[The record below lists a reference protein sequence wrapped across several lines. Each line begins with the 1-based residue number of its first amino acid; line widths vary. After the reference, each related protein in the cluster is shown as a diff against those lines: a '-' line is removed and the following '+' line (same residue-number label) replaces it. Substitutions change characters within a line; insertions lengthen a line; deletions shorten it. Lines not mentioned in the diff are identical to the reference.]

1 MKFSELW
8 LREWVNPALD
18 STALSEQITMAGLEV
33 DGVDPVAGAF
43 HGVVVGEVV
52 ECGQHPNADKLR
64 VTKINTGGDR
74 LLDIVCGA
82 PNCRQ
87 GLKVAVATVGAVLPG
102 DFKIKAAKLRG
113 EPSEGML
120 CSFSELG
127 ISDDHNGIIELPA
140 DAPIGTDIR
149 DYLQLDDNTIE
160 ISVTPN
166 RADCLGIIG
175 IARDVAVLNGLPLNM
190 PEIQPVA
197 ATLSDTFPIRVV
209 DATDACPRYLG
220 RVVKGVNVTAATP
233 LWMKEK
239 LRRCGIRS
247 IDPIVDITN
256 FVLLEL
262 GQPMHVFDLDRIDGG
277 IVVRMAKEGE
287 TLTLLDGTEAKLQ
300 SDTLVIADHHKALAM
315 AGIFGGEHSGV
326 NSETQN
332 ILFECAY
339 FDPLSIIGRA
349 RRHGL
354 HTDASYRYERG
365 VDSALQQ
372 MALERA
378 TALVLEICGG
388 EAGPII
394 DQTHQAALPPQATI
408 TLCRGKLDR
417 LIGHVIPD
425 EQVTDILTRLGCQVS
440 VAEGQWQAVAPS
452 WRFDMAIEEDLVEE
466 VARIYGYNNIPD
478 VPVQAG
484 LVMTRHREANL
495 SLKRAKT
502 LLVDKGY
509 QEAITYSF
517 VDPKIQQLLHP
528 GKEALLLPSPISSDM
543 STMRL
548 SLWTGLL
555 SAVVYNQNRQQ
566 SRVRLFESGLRFV
579 PDTQADLGIR
589 QDLMLAGVLSGNR
602 AEERWDL
609 ARQTVDFY
617 DLKGDL
623 ESLLDLT
630 GKLDDISFRA
640 EANPALHPGQSAAI
654 YLHDE
659 RIGFI
664 GVVHPELERKLD
676 LNGRTLVFELL
687 WNKVADRVLP
697 DAREISRF
705 PANRRD
711 IAVVVAENVPA
722 ADIIAECKKVGV
734 NQVVGVNLFDVYR
747 GKGVSE
753 GYKSLAISLI
763 LQDTSRT
770 LEEEEIAATVGKC
783 VAALKER
790 FQATLR
796 D

>member
-1 MKFSELW
+1 
-8 LREWVNPALD
+8 
-18 STALSEQITMAGLEV
+18 
-33 DGVDPVAGAF
+33 
-43 HGVVVGEVV
+43 
-52 ECGQHPNADKLR
+52 
-64 VTKINTGGDR
+64 
-74 LLDIVCGA
+74 
-82 PNCRQ
+82 
-87 GLKVAVATVGAVLPG
+87 
-102 DFKIKAAKLRG
+102 
-113 EPSEGML
+113 
-120 CSFSELG
+120 
-127 ISDDHNGIIELPA
+127 
-140 DAPIGTDIR
+140 
-149 DYLQLDDNTIE
+149 
-160 ISVTPN
+160 
-166 RADCLGIIG
+166 
-175 IARDVAVLNGLPLNM
+175 
-190 PEIQPVA
+190 
-197 ATLSDTFPIRVV
+197 
-209 DATDACPRYLG
+209 
-220 RVVKGVNVTAATP
+220 
-233 LWMKEK
+233 KEK

-247 IDPIVDITN
+247 IDPVVDITN
-256 FVLLEL
+256 YVLLEL
-262 GQPMHVFDLDRIDGG
+262 GQPMHAFDLDRIDGG
-277 IVVRMAKEGE
+277 IVVRMAKDGE
-287 TLTLLDGTEAKLQ
+287 ALTLLDGTEVKLS
-300 SDTLVIADHHKALAM
+300 SDTLVIADHQKALAM
-315 AGIFGGEHSGV
+315 GGIFGGEHSGV
-326 NSETQN
+326 NGETQN
-332 ILFECAY
+332 ILLECAW
-339 FDPLSIIGRA
+339 FEPLAIAGRA

-354 HTDASYRYERG
+354 HTDASHRYERG
-365 VDSALQQ
+365 VDSALQHKA
-372 MALERA
+372 MERA
-378 TALVLEICGG
+378 TQLLLSICGG
-388 EAGPII
+388 EAGPVI
-394 DQTHQAALPPQATI
+394 DQTSADALPQPATI
-408 TLCRGKLDR
+408 TLRREKLDR
-417 LIGHVIPD
+417 LIGHVVSD

-440 VAEGQWQAVAPS
+440 VTPGEWQAVAPA

-466 VARIYGYNNIPD
+466 IARIYGYNNIPD

-484 LVMTRHREANL
+484 LVMTKHREANL
-495 SLKRAKT
+495 SLKRAKM

-517 VDPKIQQLLHP
+517 VDPKVQQLLHP
-528 GKEALLLPSPISSDM
+528 GEEALLLPSPISSDM

-602 AEERWDL
+602 YEEHWDL

-630 GKLDDISFRA
+630 GKLNAISFRA

-654 YLHDE
+654 YLQDE

-697 DAREISRF
+697 DAQEVSRF

-770 LEEEEIAATVGKC
+770 LEEEEIAATVAKC